1 MKKLLKSE
9 VYGFCKQCTHALFM
23 REKSTTAAKKRKKR
37 KKETRIVKRRRA
49 ITWIQ
54 TGTQGYL
61 LYHYTEWQVLFV
73 SDKDNLLYC
82 WAILFYGQFSFHIFH
97 FPINDYRTY
106 FWEKYRLRHVPC

>member
-9 VYGFCKQCTHALFM
+9 VYGFCEQCTRALFM

-61 LYHYTEWQVLFV
+61 LYHYTE
-73 SDKDNLLYC
+73 
-82 WAILFYGQFSFHIFH
+82 
-97 FPINDYRTY
+97 
-106 FWEKYRLRHVPC
+106 